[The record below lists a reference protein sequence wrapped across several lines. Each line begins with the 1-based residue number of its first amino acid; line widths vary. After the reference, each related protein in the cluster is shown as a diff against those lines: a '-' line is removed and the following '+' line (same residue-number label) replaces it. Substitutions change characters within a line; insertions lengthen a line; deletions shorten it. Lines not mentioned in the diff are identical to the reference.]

1 MKQIL
6 VFIIFCLTG
15 CYASTSCKHPSSNGV
30 TANNTADSTVMPNDT
45 DNIIGSI
52 GSHSFSSGKIDRSE
66 LTFEWDYY
74 SNEYSNPRGK
84 NENDTGQY
92 IIEYG
97 YIEDPFTESYEVCEY
112 YDSFKLPYDS
122 IVYFNDKAYAL
133 MNKTYCKSTALG
145 IVIRDKASK
154 GCKLND
160 TIRFYK
166 DMFSDTLNNY
176 GAKEDLRNNILNFDF
191 RNIKLDSIKSDTIF
205 FNFCFGQNESCWLLY
220 FTYKYWPTGDSIY
233 YENPWTDEYW

>member
-1 MKQIL
+1 MKKIL
-6 VFIIFCLTG
+6 LIIAIAAGLHFALTN
-15 CYASTSCKHPSSNGV
+15 CKHPSSNGV
-30 TANNTADSTVMPNDT
+30 TANNTADSTVMPDDT
-45 DNIIGSI
+45 DNIIGST
-52 GSHSFSSGKIDRSE
+52 GSHSFSSGKIDRSG
-66 LTFEWDYY
+66 LAFEWDYY

-84 NENDTGQY
+84 NENDTGLY
-92 IIEYG
+92 LIEYG

-133 MNKTYCKSTALG
+133 MNKAYCKSTALG

-191 RNIKLDSIKSDTIF
+191 RNIKLDSIKSDTLF
-205 FNFCFGQNESCWLLY
+205 FNFCFGQNETCWLFY
-220 FTYKYWPTGDSIY
+220 YTYKYWMTGDSIY
-233 YENPWTDEYW
+233 NESPWTDEYW